1 MDKKD
6 KTKIEVMKILEE
18 NKITNFAS
26 PEQQLNKVVS
36 EETSTTESEKDRSS
50 EEIIKEIKS
59 VLEKQVKPNVAMHGG
74 IINFLSYDTGI
85 VKLEMA
91 GACSGC
97 AMSKKT
103 LHEGVERMLK
113 HYVPE
118 VNQLIGEDD
127 EQAAEKGYTP
137 WATL

>member
-1 MDKKD
+1 M
-6 KTKIEVMKILEE
+6 ER
-18 NKITNFAS
+18 TN
-26 PEQQLNKVVS
+26 
-36 EETSTTESEKDRSS
+36 
-50 EEIIKEIKS
+50 EEIIKDIKS
-59 VLEKQVKPNVAMHGG
+59 VLESKVKDNVATHGG
-74 IINFLSYDTGI
+74 MINFLSYDKGI
-85 VKLEMA
+85 VRLEMA

-103 LHEGVERMLK
+103 LHEGVERLLK